1 MLSHFFGRGWKIIS
15 SEWSERSSGINI
27 NGRIYSVSVT
37 THSPISV
44 YGLPDEPRQKR
55 GLVKIAL
62 YLYYT
67 VKHPQIGIGFNDA
80 SSSCDGW
87 SSDDLS
93 LVALRKASLI
103 FKSRQINDEITEF
116 IPSIATFHCKTK

>member
-1 MLSHFFGRGWKIIS
+1 M
-15 SEWSERSSGINI
+15 
-27 NGRIYSVSVT
+27 
-37 THSPISV
+37 
-44 YGLPDEPRQKR
+44 
-55 GLVKIAL
+55 KIAL

-80 SSSCDGW
+80 SSLCDGW

-93 LVALRKASLI
+93 PEAFRKASLI

-116 IPSIATFHCKTK
+116 IRDISLRNEINLKAIAAVISYASLPFTLRTSTRTSQTCI